1 MSRIVTV
8 QDTLPARTTVPTQR
22 RGRTAEPE
30 PYDFRRPL
38 TLPRDHARHL
48 EMGFERFGRQ
58 FGNQLTARLRALT
71 NLTLDELNLRTYDEY
86 VNLLPTPTAMVM
98 CTVTHSRQ
106 TAMLQLPVQAT
117 LVWIDYLFGG
127 NGRGDEREGRELTDI
142 ELSLVR
148 DLLQN
153 SLSDLEYAFAGIAPL
168 ALTVAGVQYNPQ
180 FVQAAAATDAVLVA
194 SFTLRVGEREDAVT
208 LMLPADTLLAQLR
221 AADGPVARTED
232 ERTAAEQI
240 AADLERGMQDVP
252 VEVAVRFAPV
262 VVHPRDVIDLAVGD
276 VLPLSHPSTELLDV
290 VVDGVVLAR
299 AAVGSHGSR
308 LACRVVTVEE
318 NPA

>member
-127 NGRGDEREGRELTDI
+127 DGRGDDREGRELTEI
-142 ELSLVR
+142 EWTLVK
-148 DLLQN
+148 DLLAHA
-153 SLSDLEYAFAGIAPL
+153 LGDLEYAFAGITSA
-168 ALTVAGVQYNPQ
+168 ARFYSSIDFSRLTSPKR
-180 FVQAAAATDAVLVA
+180 LVHCDW
-194 SFTLRVGEREDAVT
+194 S
-208 LMLPADTLLAQLR
+208 R
-221 AADGPVARTED
+221 AARSLNTHSWV
-232 ERTAAEQI
+232 
-240 AADLERGMQDVP
+240 
-252 VEVAVRFAPV
+252 
-262 VVHPRDVIDLAVGD
+262 
-276 VLPLSHPSTELLDV
+276 SPSS
-290 VVDGVVLAR
+290 G
-299 AAVGSHGSR
+299 
-308 LACRVVTVEE
+308 
-318 NPA
+318 

>member
-8 QDTLPARTTVPTQR
+8 PDTLPARTDVPKQR

-30 PYDFRRPL
+30 LYDFRRPL

-86 VNLLPTPTAMVM
+86 INLLPTPTAMVL
-98 CTVTHSRQ
+98 CTITHSRQ

-127 NGRGDEREGRELTDI
+127 NGRGDDRPGRELTDI
-142 ELSLVR
+142 ELALVR
-148 DLLQN
+148 DLLKH
-153 SLSDLEYAFAGIAPL
+153 SLADLEYAFAALAPL
-168 ALTVAGVQYNPQ
+168 ALTVGGVQYNPQ
-180 FVQAAAATDAVLVA
+180 FVQAAGATDAVLVA
-194 SFTLRVGEREDAVT
+194 SFTLRVGERYDAVT
-208 LMLPADTLLAQLR
+208 LMLPADSVLAQLR

-232 ERTAAEQI
+232 ERTAAERV
-240 AADLERGMQDVP
+240 AADLEHAMQEVP

-276 VLPLSHPSTELLDV
+276 VLPLSHPSTDLLDV
-290 VVDGVVLAR
+290 VVDGVVLAQ
-299 AAVGSHGSR
+299 AAAGSHGSR